1 MIDDDSQLDHVPCSF
16 HSRELK
22 RIIALLLTCNSC
34 LSQCIYNLATYLAS
48 TVVATVAIE
57 PIAIVV
63 KFDPKWLMLLLDSR
77 TNP

>member
-34 LSQCIYNLATYLAS
+34 LSQCIYNYLATYLAS
-48 TVVATVAIE
+48 TVVATVARANRDCREIRSKMAE
-57 PIAIVV
+57 VA
-63 KFDPKWLMLLLDSR
+63 S
-77 TNP
+77 